1 MNKKK
6 KKQNSV
12 TFGCSCIDEAN
23 MKTTFFKIFEQNENF
38 QIKYLPRGIAKGQK
52 KKQKTFNLS

>member
-6 KKQNSV
+6 TKQNSA
-12 TFGCSCIDEAN
+12 TFGCSRIDEAN

-52 KKQKTFNLS
+52 KTKNF